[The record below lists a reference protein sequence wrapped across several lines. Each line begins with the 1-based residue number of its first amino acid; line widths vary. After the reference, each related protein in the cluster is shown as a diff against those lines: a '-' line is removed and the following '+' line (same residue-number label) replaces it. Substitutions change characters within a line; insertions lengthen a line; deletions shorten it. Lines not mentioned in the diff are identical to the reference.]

1 MAMPIARKNSFH
13 LMLSDDELSLLH
25 MLAEREGL
33 NASDYL
39 RMMLRRLAGTA
50 PHMAEMLRLGE
61 LMRSD
66 ATLAKILDDYR
77 TPAKAKPKA
86 RRAK

>member
-1 MAMPIARKNSFH
+1 MAMARKNSFH
-13 LMLSDDELSLLH
+13 LMLSDDELALLH

-39 RMMLRRLAGTA
+39 RTMLRRLAGTA
-50 PHMAEMLRLGE
+50 PHLAEMMRLGE

-66 ATLAKILDDYR
+66 ATLARILDDYR
-77 TPAKAKPKA
+77 APAKAKPKPKKA
-86 RRAK
+86 R